1 MYFDFKTEFNL
12 DPNPKKMN
20 SGIRFRLKMSRNRQI
35 GWNSTECR
43 CPVCTINPTVV
54 GHGDG
59 HTGDECRVGPV
70 EGHKMREDHG
80 AESGPE
86 QARVE
91 PDQQGLLA
99 PASKDAQQAHQE
111 GHWACKKT
119 I

>member
-1 MYFDFKTEFNL
+1 M
-12 DPNPKKMN
+12 NPIASKLPH
-20 SGIRFRLKMSRNRQI
+20 RLI
-35 GWNSTECR
+35 PECR
-43 CPVCTINPTVV
+43 VCINPTVV
-54 GHGDG
+54 MHADR
-59 HTGDECRVGPV
+59 HTGDKCGVGPV

-111 GHWACKKT
+111 GH
-119 I
+119 